1 MDRIK
6 IEGYKS
12 FKAIDLNLNPINILI
27 GANGSGKSNF
37 LSFFEFLNRMYEQ
50 KLTEYVA
57 LNGGVDKFFF
67 QGSKTTESINAR
79 IYFTSNAYSF
89 QLKEGDGQFVVT
101 QEMLGYHST
110 YYEIGNYR
118 NEACIKSYQGLSR
131 GDYIKRYLE
140 EVKKY
145 HFHDTG
151 KSSPFT
157 KESHVVND
165 SYFLYE
171 KGENLAA
178 FLWGIQQ
185 NNPIVYKRIIRVI
198 QSIAPYFNDFYFKAS
213 ASDTVRL
220 QWTGKFS
227 STIYGPTDFSD
238 GTIRFIALATLFL
251 QPEPPKVIIIDE
263 PELGLHPLAIQKLS
277 GLIKS
282 AAAKGTQVILATQS
296 CDLISLFEAED
307 IITVNQENGSTVMNR
322 LDEKELKAWLED
334 YTLGE
339 LWKQNILK
347 GGQPK

>member
-1 MDRIK
+1 MTD
-6 IEGYKS
+6 
-12 FKAIDLNLNPINILI
+12 
-27 GANGSGKSNF
+27 
-37 LSFFEFLNRMYEQ
+37 
-50 KLTEYVA
+50 
-57 LNGGVDKFFF
+57 
-67 QGSKTTESINAR
+67 
-79 IYFTSNAYSF
+79 
-89 QLKEGDGQFVVT
+89 
-101 QEMLGYHST
+101 
-110 YYEIGNYR
+110 
-118 NEACIKSYQGLSR
+118 
-131 GDYIKRYLE
+131 
-140 EVKKY
+140 
-145 HFHDTG
+145 
-151 KSSPFT
+151 
-157 KESHVVND
+157 
-165 SYFLYE
+165 
-171 KGENLAA
+171 
-178 FLWGIQQ
+178 
-185 NNPIVYKRIIRVI
+185 
-198 QSIAPYFNDFYFKAS
+198 
-213 ASDTVRL
+213 
-220 QWTGKFS
+220 KFS

>member
-1 MDRIK
+1 M
-6 IEGYKS
+6 
-12 FKAIDLNLNPINILI
+12 
-27 GANGSGKSNF
+27 
-37 LSFFEFLNRMYEQ
+37 
-50 KLTEYVA
+50 
-57 LNGGVDKFFF
+57 
-67 QGSKTTESINAR
+67 
-79 IYFTSNAYSF
+79 
-89 QLKEGDGQFVVT
+89 
-101 QEMLGYHST
+101 
-110 YYEIGNYR
+110 
-118 NEACIKSYQGLSR
+118 
-131 GDYIKRYLE
+131 E

-157 KESHVVND
+157 KESHVFND
-165 SYFLYE
+165 AYILYE

-178 FLWGIQQ
+178 FLLGILQ
-185 NNPIVYKRIIRVI
+185 NNPIVYRRIIRVI

-220 QWTGKFS
+220 QWTDKFS

-251 QPEPPKVIIIDE
+251 QPEPPM
-263 PELGLHPLAIQKLS
+263 S

-307 IITVNQENGSTVMNR
+307 IITVNQENGNTVMNR